1 MKFQQESQVPG
12 GGLPKSNPAIGA
24 LFCFCRNAGHAGG
37 AGRAVRLGFMRPFG
51 SIFSGKGRKN
61 LLGGGKIGS
70 RDRENQQGSSASG
83 NRLDHG
89 GDTGGFESLGKSS
102 NLGGAP
108 FADRNPVLRL
118 KFLVQE
124 SLISFSPVFPAM
136 KGSVDPCPQPWESRE
151 FWEYRQ
157 NGRPA

>member
-12 GGLPKSNPAIGA
+12 GGSPKSNPAIGA

-37 AGRAVRLGFMRPFG
+37 AGRAVRLGFMRPFW

-70 RDRENQQGSSASG
+70 RDRENQLGSSASG
-83 NRLDHG
+83 NGLDHG
-89 GDTGGFESLGKSS
+89 DDSGGFECLGQGS

-108 FADRNPVLRL
+108 FADGNPVFRL

-124 SLISFSPVFPAM
+124 SLISFSPAFPAM
-136 KGSVDPCPQPWESRE
+136 KGFVDPYLQPWEFRGSSECR
-151 FWEYRQ
+151 R

>member
-12 GGLPKSNPAIGA
+12 GGLPKSNSAIGA

-70 RDRENQQGSSASG
+70 RDRENQLGSSASG
-83 NRLDHG
+83 NGLDHG
-89 GDTGGFESLGKSS
+89 GDTGGFECLGQSS

-108 FADRNPVLRL
+108 FADGNPVLRL

-136 KGSVDPCPQPWESRE
+136 KGSVDPCLQPWESRE
-151 FWEYRQ
+151 SSEYRQ
-157 NGRPA
+157 TDHPA